1 MATRKKAAPKPKK
14 KIAKEDID
22 VAKNLGVDVSED
34 VQPVKVDRKKFR
46 AVKEAAEIGGAL
58 GAEDRDAVQ
67 EKRRYHATLA
77 QGAILNGVTAA
88 DVNQDRSERRDA
100 AAANEQAGTDE
111 YLRYQSALAA
121 SEPKG
126 AELTPD
132 ELSRRY
138 SDQGKFPVGSAR
150 GTDVSQQIQDAMKES
165 GQKRLG
171 TPIIDDITETPES
184 TNEER
189 EARALQTAARFERIH
204 KAAVDASQRHSS
216 ANVRIA
222 EEQKRRASLGLPVQG
237 DLGAATGASLSPL
250 PRQEAPTYQQT
261 LAEGTQERRA
271 SKLEKAKPVIAKA
284 TGKNIDDIGYA
295 GDEEY
300 VVDEDSGR
308 TDSINAHALRM
319 AQRDW
324 DKSKL
329 TGRDVNG
336 IGSTRKRSAI
346 VNGKE
351 TLVDESR
358 PRPEKIEDIYDTPHR
373 GIAFQARHLGLTE
386 EQILGASSNQRR
398 SYESKAN
405 TLMEVAKEKA
415 GSMRKINVANEV
427 QSHHKGWEDQNGNLH
442 KFVFEKGGQV
452 SPMSLPSE
460 FTRTA
465 TPINAVADPE
475 YDTENLMGASQVEDN
490 DVDRASSTKMKPGK
504 PIAGGLEYGERAGL
518 QGAVSSHE
526 GWTLHTDDVWRKI
539 AHPIPEQARIH
550 VADKVAGRVILE
562 QESRAKK
569 SSSKGQ
575 RALMKSV
582 AGEDAP
588 IDRTNTGG
596 RGGDKNLAPFHTVAG
611 PAYDA
616 MTPADFDPET
626 TTNPRPPAIST
637 SVLVSN
643 RGKNAGFDDIREA
656 LASKKIKPEQASALN
671 PNWDSENNKVVIPQT
686 GEKSR
691 LDMTRSEKIA
701 DTKKRKSAMD
711 EAKAKAA
718 KQPTAAQYRSKQFV
732 QARPLSLSTDDLVER
747 GQYNMDR
754 GDRDEAKGR
763 VLSSAYTKAAT
774 DIASERNFRGHERGE
789 TELVGGVYPGFE
801 DLGYSLKREKTTGPR
816 TTRVMSDDRGP
827 VKEGEIVHR
836 MVQSAVTSQALPER
850 DDVRDALKD
859 GHISSEEAKNLRT
872 LDQFSKY
879 RTQTAAGPVPQA
891 KDMSDIKYSRLYEPV
906 TAREASVERPG
917 HKTPI
922 TEGEAAVA
930 PSRTRRKKAAA
941 TAQKVSSQLRSY
953 IGSYADIN
961 AGDLPKIRGQQ
972 GSVRE
977 GSAREF
983 GNWKNQPDVVHQ
995 YNFKPGD
1002 MISHSTHG
1010 VGRVSRILEAGSI
1023 LPGTETTSRSGK
1035 LKKGTGTQ
1043 ITERHAEI
1051 NFGSG
1056 NIKHLPLTENLS
1068 SRQREAVSEV
1078 TPASTPGFGGDI
1090 KTRGRLG
1097 QKATE
1102 MPMKVAPSMQLL
1114 KETDLK

>member
-34 VQPVKVDRKKFR
+34 VQPAKVDRRKFR

-58 GAEDRDAVQ
+58 GAEDRAAVQ
-67 EKRRYHATLA
+67 EKRRYHSTLA
-77 QGAILNGVTAA
+77 TGALLSGVTGAEVRADREATRSAAA
-88 DVNQDRSERRDA
+88 DAERARSE
-100 AAANEQAGTDE
+100 E
-111 YLRYQSALAA
+111 YLQSKSPDAG
-121 SEPKG
+121 SMPSV
-126 AELTPD
+126 ELTPD
-132 ELSRRY
+132 ELNRRY
-138 SDQGKFPVGSAR
+138 SDQGKFPLSSTKGP
-150 GTDVSQQIQDAMKES
+150 DPEQQIRDAMKAS

-284 TGKNIDDIGYA
+284 TGKDIDDIGYA

-300 VVDEDSGR
+300 VVDEASGR
-308 TDSINAHALRM
+308 TDSVNAHALRM

-373 GIAFQARHLGLTE
+373 GVAFQARHLGLTE

-405 TLMEVAKEKA
+405 TLMEVAKQKA

-442 KFVFEKGGQV
+442 KFVFQKDGQV

-465 TPINAVADPE
+465 TPISAVADPE
-475 YDTENLMGASQVEDN
+475 YDTENLMGASQVEDD
-490 DVDRASSTKMKPGK
+490 DVNRVSSTKMKPGK
-504 PIAGGLEYGERAGL
+504 PISGGLEYGERAGL

-596 RGGDKNLAPFHTVAG
+596 RGGNKNLAPFHTVAG

-643 RGKNAGFDDIREA
+643 RGKNAEFDDIREA
-656 LASKKIKPEQASALN
+656 LASKKIKPAQASALN

-711 EAKAKAA
+711 EASAKAA

-732 QARPLSLSTDDLVER
+732 EARPLSLSKDALVER

-754 GDRDEAKGR
+754 GFDPDEAKGR

-774 DIASERNFRGHERGE
+774 EIASERNYRGHERGE
-789 TELVGGVYPGFE
+789 TELVGGVHDGFE

-816 TTRVMSDDRGP
+816 TTKVMSDARGP
-827 VKEGEIVHR
+827 VGEGEIVHR
-836 MVQSAVTSQALPER
+836 MVQSAATSQALPER

-906 TAREASVERPG
+906 TAKEAAVERPG

-972 GSVRE
+972 GSVKE

-1051 NFGSG
+1051 NFGNG

-1078 TPASTPGFGGDI
+1078 TPAPTPGFGGDI

-1102 MPMKVAPSMQLL
+1102 MPMRVAPSMQLL
-1114 KETDLK
+1114 KETGLK

>member
-34 VQPVKVDRKKFR
+34 VKPAKVDRKKFR

-58 GAEDRDAVQ
+58 GAEDRAAVQ
-67 EKRRYHATLA
+67 EKRRYHSTLA
-77 QGAILNGVTAA
+77 TGALLSGVTGAEVRADRDSSVEAA
-88 DVNQDRSERRDA
+88 RA
-100 AAANEQAGTDE
+100 AEQAKSEE
-111 YLRYQSALAA
+111 YLRSKAPAA
-121 SEPKG
+121 GSVPSDQ
-126 AELTPD
+126 LTPD

-138 SDQGKFPVGSAR
+138 SDQGKFPLSSTKGP
-150 GTDVSQQIQDAMKES
+150 DPEQQIRDAMKAS

-171 TPIIDDITETPES
+171 TPIIDDITETPEP
-184 TNEER
+184 TAEDR
-189 EARALQTAARFERIH
+189 ESRALQTAARFERIH

-216 ANVRIA
+216 VNIRIA
-222 EEQKRRASLGLPVQG
+222 EEQKRRAGLGIPVQG
-237 DLGAATGASLSPL
+237 DLGAATGAALSAL

-271 SKLEKAKPVIAKA
+271 NKLEKAKPVIAKA

-300 VVDEDSGR
+300 VVDENSGR

-336 IGSTRKRSAI
+336 IGATRKRSAI

-351 TLVDESR
+351 TLLDEPR
-358 PRPEKIEDIYDTPHR
+358 PRPEKIEDIYDTAHR
-373 GIAFQARHLGLTE
+373 GVAFQARHLGLTE

-415 GSMRKINVANEV
+415 GSLRDINVANEV
-427 QSHHKGWEDQNGNLH
+427 QPHHKGWEDENGNLH
-442 KFVFEKGGQV
+442 KFVFEKGGKV
-452 SPMSLPSE
+452 SPMSLPSD

-475 YDTENLMGASQVEDN
+475 YDTENLMGASQVEDA
-490 DVDRASSTKMKPGK
+490 DADRSTSTKMRPGK
-504 PIAGGLEYGERAGL
+504 PISGGLEYGERAGL

-539 AHPIPEQARIH
+539 AHPIPKEARIH

-562 QESRAKK
+562 QESRVKK
-569 SSSKGQ
+569 SSSKSQ
-575 RALMKSV
+575 RALIKSV
-582 AGEDAP
+582 AGEGAP

-596 RGGDKNLAPFHTVAG
+596 RGGNNNLAPISTRSG

-616 MTPADFDPET
+616 TGTSDFDSET
-626 TTNPRPPAIST
+626 STNPKPPSIST
-637 SVLVSN
+637 RVLVSN
-643 RGKNAGFDDIREA
+643 RGKNAEFDDIREA

-671 PNWDSENNKVVIPQT
+671 PNWDRENNKVVIPQT
-686 GEKSR
+686 GERSR
-691 LDMTRSEKIA
+691 EDMTRSEKIA
-701 DTKKRKSAMD
+701 DTKKRRSAMD
-711 EAKAKAA
+711 EANAKAA

-732 QARPLSLSTDDLVER
+732 EARPLSLSKDDLVER

-789 TELVGGVYPGFE
+789 TELVGGVHEGYE

-827 VKEGEIVHR
+827 VGEGEIVHR

-859 GHISSEEAKNLRT
+859 GHITSEEAKNLRT

-922 TEGEAAVA
+922 TEGEPVVA

-953 IGSYADIN
+953 IGSYADIK
-961 AGDLPKIRGQQ
+961 AEDLPKIRGQQ
-972 GSVRE
+972 GSVKE
-977 GSAREF
+977 GSGREF
-983 GNWKNQPDVVHQ
+983 GNWQNQPDRVIQHD
-995 YNFKPGD
+995 FKPGD

-1010 VGRVSRILEAGSI
+1010 VGRVSRIIEAGSI

-1043 ITERHAEI
+1043 VTERHAEI
-1051 NFGSG
+1051 NFGNG
-1056 NIKHLPLTENLS
+1056 NIQHLPLTENLS

-1102 MPMKVAPSMQLL
+1102 KPMKVAPSMQLL
-1114 KETDLK
+1114 KETGLK